1 LKNALSSF
9 TTIAENTEFNW
20 PLSTLVPGVLKH
32 FDLPDCYRDLALKKL
47 IQLDPLGAE
56 GL

>member
-20 PLSTLVPGVLKH
+20 PLSTLVPGILKH
-32 FDLPDCYRDLALKKL
+32 FDLPDCYRELAAKKL
-47 IQLDPLGAE
+47 VQIGAVGAE
-56 GL
+56 GV